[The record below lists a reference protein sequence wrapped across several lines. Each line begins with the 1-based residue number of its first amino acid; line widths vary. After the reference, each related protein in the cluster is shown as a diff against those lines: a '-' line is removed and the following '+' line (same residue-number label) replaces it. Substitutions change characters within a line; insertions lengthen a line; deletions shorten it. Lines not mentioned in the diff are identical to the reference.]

1 MKNVVVALGSL
12 ALALLCMACVGLVE
26 QGARAVDGSLFA
38 EKTLAVY
45 QNTGIELRLTRA
57 RDNTEYLLM
66 NLDAFPF
73 ITLRAIPDES
83 GRFQLVAFQFLSSN
97 FDGWNEFTLDLAGSG
112 VLSIVESEARL
123 RIDALIPVEISAG
136 EILHNGARLSG
147 ETALSNLRNRAERI
161 SALAVWMHG
170 ITAPVFRTQAAFEA
184 YWKPLIL
191 PELTP
196 AAERPVIWTRQNVV
210 WKHAEDVAWNTT
222 YTATMFPE
230 ALWTLR
236 DSGAILRDWEEAA
249 TWIYFV
255 YQETYIAEEFSKDY
269 RLSRTK

>member
-1 MKNVVVALGSL
+1 MKNFVAALASL
-12 ALALLCMACVGLVE
+12 ALALLCMACVSVVE
-26 QGARAVDGSLFA
+26 YGARVVDGSLFA
-38 EKTLAVY
+38 EKTLAAYRSAGV
-45 QNTGIELRLTRA
+45 ELRQTRA
-57 RDNTEYLLM
+57 RDGTEYLLM

-83 GRFQLVAFQFLSSN
+83 GRFELVAFQFLSSN
-97 FDGWNEFTLDLAGSG
+97 LNGWNEFTLELAGSG
-112 VLSIVESEARL
+112 VLTMLEAEARL
-123 RIDALIPVEISAG
+123 RIDTLIPVEISAG

-161 SALAVWMHG
+161 RALAAWMRG
-170 ITAPVFRTQAAFEA
+170 ITAPAFRTQSAFEA
-184 YWKPLIL
+184 YWKPLVL

-196 AAERPVIWTRQNVV
+196 VAERPVIWTRQGAV
-210 WKHAEDVAWNTT
+210 WKHAEDVAWNST

-236 DSGAILRDWEEAA
+236 DSGALLRDWEEAV

-255 YQETYIAEEFSKDY
+255 YQETYIIEQFSKDY
-269 RLSRTK
+269 LLSRIK